1 MTDPGVATSAPVPWS
16 LRILSCTPWFSPLY
30 SEAAATGFRIRR
42 SIQMDFVAR
51 HAEKRIRTA
60 LSDTRVVAIVGPRQ
74 SGKTTLAR
82 RISAGSDRPYVSLDY
97 TQSRR
102 FAQSD
107 PVGFLRGM
115 ESATIDEIQRAPD
128 LVLEVKKAV
137 DQDPRP
143 GRFLI
148 TGSVDLFSRSVSP
161 DSMAGRV
168 AIVELLPFSQA
179 EVANSRPPSFLDR
192 SVTGE
197 FPSLADVGPTTD

>member
-30 SEAAATGFRIRR
+30 SEAAATGFRSRR
-42 SIQMDFVAR
+42 SLQMDFVAR

-82 RISAGSDRPYVSLDY
+82 RISAGSDRPYVSLDD

-148 TGSVDLFSRSVSP
+148 TGLFLQIQWLDVLKPLNCFRSRKRKSQIP
-161 DSMAGRV
+161 DHRASCRIPRSSG
-168 AIVELLPFSQA
+168 FS
-179 EVANSRPPSFLDR
+179 E
-192 SVTGE
+192 TGA
-197 FPSLADVGPTTD
+197 FF